1 MNRFRTA
8 FLGAVVVA
16 LTTASAVA
24 AGTTGYPS
32 GGEGAQGE
40 VQGGG
45 ALPFTGLD
53 LALMALGGAAL
64 IVTGL
69 LLRRAARSPK

>member
-1 MNRFRTA
+1 MA
-8 FLGAVVVA
+8 IA
-16 LTTASAVA
+16 LVTASSVA
-24 AGTTGYPS
+24 ASTTGYPS
-32 GGEGAQGE
+32 GGQGAQGE

-53 LALMALGGAAL
+53 LALIVLGGAAL
-64 IVTGL
+64 LVTGL